1 MTSFY
6 SKRFHKLIVCIVLLL
21 PQFALAENMKLEVI
35 PLQHRMVDDVV
46 HISFPIVVGDAVC
59 PWVLANMG

>member
-35 PLQHRMVDDVV
+35 LLQHRMVDDVV
-46 HISFPIVVGDAVC
+46 HRIETSIAC
-59 PWVLANMG
+59 QTQYHLS